1 MDGFII
7 ERKESDGRVYRRGE
21 MKLTEGEEV
30 SKNDQVNDEVF
41 LFVFFII
48 ILDTKS
54 VFLKFELEIY
64 QLLAAQKRCVYSIN
78 FIQQYGNLFFF
89 FFFQRIAC

>member
-41 LFVFFII
+41 LF
-48 ILDTKS
+48 
-54 VFLKFELEIY
+54 
-64 QLLAAQKRCVYSIN
+64 A
-78 FIQQYGNLFFF
+78 FFF
-89 FFFQRIAC
+89 LSYFRYEICVLEV

>member
-41 LFVFFII
+41 LF
-48 ILDTKS
+48 
-54 VFLKFELEIY
+54 
-64 QLLAAQKRCVYSIN
+64 A
-78 FIQQYGNLFFF
+78 FFF
-89 FFFQRIAC
+89 SFLF